1 MEKKTR
7 RQKKAEYQK
16 TYRQRYPK
24 KIAASNKSYYEKNK
38 ESLGEK
44 RKGYRADNPAKES
57 LQKDIIR
64 EHRRS
69 LGLSQQKYAQALGV
83 THATVSNWERGIV
96 PVNVETVEAAFPGM
110 AKKLK
115 QED

>member
-16 TYRQRYPK
+16 TYRERYPE
-24 KIAASNKSYYEKNK
+24 KITAANRAYYEKHK
-38 ESLGEK
+38 DSLGQK
-44 RKGYRADNPAKES
+44 RRGYREDNPAKES
-57 LQKDIIR
+57 LQKDLIR

-69 LGLSQQKYAQALGV
+69 LGLSQQKYAEALGV

-110 AKKLK
+110 GKKLK
-115 QED
+115 EV